1 MIDRS
6 ADLVDLMGKPGTATI
21 RENIAL
27 FVDKVNLTSS
37 LHVNLNIADSTNL
50 YTTELVI
57 QAAEKGEVVD
67 ISGFCFTF
75 LFTSHGVLFSV
86 CRYIVIIINFSRIFK
101 HLALIHL
108 FSI

>member
-67 ISGFCFTF
+67 ISGFSFTF
-75 LFTSHGVLFSV
+75 FIYFSWGSVFSV
-86 CRYIVIIINFSRIFK
+86 SFYRDQF
-101 HLALIHL
+101 L
-108 FSI
+108 SI